1 MNESENNFLN
11 RQMVVNALAIAGFI
25 AIIGGSMWLA
35 IYSTRF
41 VPSVVG
47 RIGGAA
53 VYLGSVF
60 TPSPDASLVVIP
72 ETPTTISF
80 GEEAS
85 STLSTSASSAV
96 TEVTPTPA
104 APKQATPTAG
114 TRTTT
119 TYQIDGATTTTN
131 VTTGLPDLM
140 VKINAIGYLATS
152 SAESFV
158 ASSTVPTGKPTAIHF
173 TIKNIGTNVTGPW
186 RWSASIP
193 TQSAYTQES
202 QPQQSLAPGDSI
214 EYWLGFDY
222 YSANKGLQTISVT
235 ANFDKTVKESNDGN
249 NAASAKV
256 TISY

>member
-1 MNESENNFLN
+1 MNESEIPTSN
-11 RQMVVNALAIAGFI
+11 RVTVINALAVAGFV
-25 AIIGGSMWLA
+25 ALMALGMWLA
-35 IYSTRF
+35 VYSTRY
-41 VPSVVG
+41 VPNIVG
-47 RIGGAA
+47 RMGAAA

-60 TPSPDASLVVIP
+60 TPSPEASLVVIP

-85 STLSTSASSAV
+85 STLSTSASSTAIDV
-96 TEVTPTPA
+96 TLPRA
-104 APKQATPTAG
+104 APKPVTPTAG
-114 TRTTT
+114 TRTTN
-119 TYQIDGATTTTN
+119 TYQIGGATTTTN
-131 VTTGLPDLM
+131 VATGLPDLM

-186 RWSASIP
+186 RWSAFIP

-235 ANFDKTVKESNDGN
+235 ANFDKTVKESNEDN
-249 NAASAKV
+249 NTASTKV